1 VQLALKNVIDITESD
16 IMALLKLAIDA
27 HRRRDPNS
35 MEVDA
40 APAASSTAIPPL
52 STILA
57 ACIDYPTS
65 PAALRVAFR
74 QHLRDAEDVIA
85 IMGVLEN
92 WITAWHEQPSQL
104 GPVTGDVRKNEQGI
118 FVVQTLSSSTP
129 ETPDIDKVSI
139 ISNRKHTFELTHC
152 VRRRQASCS
161 V

>member
-65 PAALRVAFR
+65 SAALRVAFR

-85 IMGVLEN
+85 IMGALED

-104 GPVTGDVRKNEQGI
+104 GPAAGDVRKNEQGI
-118 FVVQTLSSSTP
+118 FVVQTLLSTTR
-129 ETPDIDKVSI
+129 ETPDIDKVCI
-139 ISNRKHTFELTHC
+139 LSNRKHILELTQC
-152 VRRRQASCS
+152 VRRQRTSCS